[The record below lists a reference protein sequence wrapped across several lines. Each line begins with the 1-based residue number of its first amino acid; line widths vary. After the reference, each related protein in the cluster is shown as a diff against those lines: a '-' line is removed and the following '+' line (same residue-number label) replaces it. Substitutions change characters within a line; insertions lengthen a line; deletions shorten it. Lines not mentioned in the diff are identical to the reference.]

1 MLFVYNVRLQNFN
14 FFEVE
19 IYLME
24 LKEIV
29 NKMKKSFK
37 QNERDKRRGKSN
49 VEFKIYKLNSNI
61 NLNENLEINNAT
73 NNNVNFFQSPQES
86 IQNCKLGFV
95 NVNDKNDHVEVDFEK
110 FIVKREKKLLNNSTS
125 HFFQLL

>member
-1 MLFVYNVRLQNFN
+1 MLFVYNVRLQN

-24 LKEIV
+24 LKKIV
-29 NKMKKSFK
+29 KKMKKSFK
-37 QNERDKRRGKSN
+37 QNERVKRRGKSN
-49 VEFKIYKLNSNI
+49 VEFTIYKLNSKI
-61 NLNENLEINNAT
+61 NLNENLEINNT

-86 IQNCKLGFV
+86 SQNCKLVFV

-110 FIVKREKKLLNNSTS
+110 FIVKREKFFLNNSTS
-125 HFFQLL
+125 QFFQLL